1 MSKKKKK
8 NAELP
13 LDQCVSEVHKCL
25 RERLC
30 HGALTGI
37 PLYMEP
43 QRKLLL
49 EMLKRTTTQGEGNS
63 VLVVGSRGSG
73 KSMLLKGVLKE
84 LLENNSIRENLMQ
97 VHLNGL
103 LQKDD
108 RISLKEITRQLQ
120 LENTVGDKVFGSF
133 AENLTFLLTALKS
146 GERSRTRPV
155 LFVLEEFD
163 LFVQHKNQALLYNL
177 FDVAKS
183 AQTPI
188 CVVGLTCRLDVLEL
202 LEKRVKSRFSH
213 RQIHIFPC
221 PEFDDYVA
229 AFCQTLTLPQAF
241 PDVAFAKS
249 WNDSVQMLSENQAVR
264 AVLEN
269 QYFMSKDVRSLHA
282 ILMLALSRVTLR
294 APRISAAALQE
305 AGRLL
310 TADSVTNLLQGVS
323 VLELCLIIA
332 MKHLNDI
339 YDGEPF
345 NFQMVFNEYQKF
357 VQRKAHSVYNYN
369 KAVVMKAFE
378 RLQEMEFVHSAE
390 GPVGGRGAGCGH
402 VQREYQLMRL
412 LVHDSQLTDALQHYP
427 QCPTDVRQWATSS
440 LG

>member
-1 MSKKKKK
+1 MDIRYRLRCLNESSGDAAAVDALAVVRKQEKTKTTMVNARRAAMSKKKNK

-43 QRKLLL
+43 QRKHLL
-49 EMLKRTTTQGEGNS
+49 EMLKRTATQGEGNS

-108 RISLKEITRQLQ
+108 RISLEEITRQLQ

-146 GERSRTRPV
+146 GERSSTRPV

-188 CVVGLTCRLDVLEL
+188 AVVGLTCRLDVLEL

-213 RQIHIFPC
+213 RQIHVFPC
-221 PEFDDYVA
+221 PKFDDYVA

-249 WNDSVQMLSENQAVR
+249 WNDSVQHDEKIAADIWAQCSALGLTTNRGNYDAAHKPWRCGEISRYFLGDRIRIKLVSPTYLISEA
-264 AVLEN
+264 
-269 QYFMSKDVRSLHA
+269 K
-282 ILMLALSRVTLR
+282 
-294 APRISAAALQE
+294 
-305 AGRLL
+305 
-310 TADSVTNLLQGVS
+310 
-323 VLELCLIIA
+323 
-332 MKHLNDI
+332 
-339 YDGEPF
+339 
-345 NFQMVFNEYQKF
+345 
-357 VQRKAHSVYNYN
+357 
-369 KAVVMKAFE
+369 
-378 RLQEMEFVHSAE
+378 
-390 GPVGGRGAGCGH
+390 
-402 VQREYQLMRL
+402 
-412 LVHDSQLTDALQHYP
+412 
-427 QCPTDVRQWATSS
+427 
-440 LG
+440 

>member
-43 QRKLLL
+43 QRKHLL

-146 GERSRTRPV
+146 GERSSTRPV

-188 CVVGLTCRLDVLEL
+188 AVVGLTCRLDVLEL

-213 RQIHIFPC
+213 RQIHVFPC

-264 AVLEN
+264 EVLKN
-269 QYFMSKDVRSLHA
+269 QYFMSKDLRSLHA

-305 AGRLL
+305 ASRLL
-310 TADSVTNLLQGVS
+310 TADSVTNLLQ
-323 VLELCLIIA
+323 
-332 MKHLNDI
+332 
-339 YDGEPF
+339 
-345 NFQMVFNEYQKF
+345 EYQKF

-390 GPVGGRGAGCGH
+390 GPGGRGAGSGH